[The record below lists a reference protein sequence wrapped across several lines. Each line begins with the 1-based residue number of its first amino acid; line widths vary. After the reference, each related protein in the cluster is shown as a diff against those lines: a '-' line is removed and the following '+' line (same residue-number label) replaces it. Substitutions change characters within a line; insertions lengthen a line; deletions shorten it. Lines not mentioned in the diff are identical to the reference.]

1 MVTDLLLAL
10 LAMAAL
16 FVPLGFA
23 WWVLSRTARRHAGAA
38 PQERPDAITCAPPMH
53 DDRPDPDALIAQLR
67 NDEARARA
75 ASCASTSAP
84 APAWAR
90 PGPC

>member
-23 WWVLSRTARRHAGAA
+23 WWVLSRTARRRTG
-38 PQERPDAITCAPPMH
+38 RRKDPPM
-53 DDRPDPDALIAQLR
+53 R
-67 NDEARARA
+67 
-75 ASCASTSAP
+75 
-84 APAWAR
+84 
-90 PGPC
+90 

>member
-23 WWVLSRTARRHAGAA
+23 WWVLSRTARRHAG
-38 PQERPDAITCAPPMH
+38 RRRKNGPM
-53 DDRPDPDALIAQLR
+53 R
-67 NDEARARA
+67 
-75 ASCASTSAP
+75 
-84 APAWAR
+84 
-90 PGPC
+90 

>member
-23 WWVLSRTARRHAGAA
+23 WFVLSRTARRHH
-38 PQERPDAITCAPPMH
+38 RPRDK
-53 DDRPDPDALIAQLR
+53 
-67 NDEARARA
+67 DESAR
-75 ASCASTSAP
+75 
-84 APAWAR
+84 
-90 PGPC
+90 

>member
-23 WWVLSRTARRHAGAA
+23 WWVLSRTARRHAG
-38 PQERPDAITCAPPMH
+38 RRK
-53 DDRPDPDALIAQLR
+53 DRPMR
-67 NDEARARA
+67 
-75 ASCASTSAP
+75 
-84 APAWAR
+84 
-90 PGPC
+90 

>member
-23 WWVLSRTARRHAGAA
+23 WWVLSRTARRHRGAHRKDGA
-38 PQERPDAITCAPPMH
+38 PR
-53 DDRPDPDALIAQLR
+53 
-67 NDEARARA
+67 
-75 ASCASTSAP
+75 
-84 APAWAR
+84 
-90 PGPC
+90 